1 MTIFGNKSWRRRLRR
16 SVNCAALLSLI
27 HAGLVHAD
35 GLSDIYRQLQEQP
48 QNVALNL
55 RYASE
60 AEKVGKLKWA
70 LPAYERVLVAD
81 PGNKDALAGID
92 RIRTRLRTET
102 GAE

>member
-1 MTIFGNKSWRRRLRR
+1 M
-16 SVNCAALLSLI
+16 
-27 HAGLVHAD
+27 
-35 GLSDIYRQLQEQP
+35 
-48 QNVALNL
+48 ALNL